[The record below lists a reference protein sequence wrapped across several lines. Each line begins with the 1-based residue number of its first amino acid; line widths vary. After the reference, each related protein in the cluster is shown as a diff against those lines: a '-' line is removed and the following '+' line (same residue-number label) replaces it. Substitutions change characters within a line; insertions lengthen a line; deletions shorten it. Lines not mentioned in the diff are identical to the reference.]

1 MRALR
6 RAGAAL
12 WAAWSFLTILPP
24 ACPRPPGDEE
34 PSAALAF
41 FPLVGAVVG
50 ALAGGAVLL
59 ASRFAPPPLV
69 AVVAVGAPLALTGA
83 LHFDGLLD
91 ASDGAF
97 APRTPERR
105 REIMRDSRVGSFAVV
120 TGVLVLLAFYAC
132 ALSLTPLRL
141 ALALIVAGAAGRAAA
156 VLAVVRYPYG
166 REHGAGRDLHG
177 RAAWPAV
184 AMGLVLA
191 LAAAALGSWRGIA
204 ALLAALAAGAA
215 LAELVAR
222 RLGGTLTGDAYGF
235 CEQFAEL
242 AALLAFVVR

>member
-24 ACPRPPGDEE
+24 ACPRSPGAEG
-34 PSAALAF
+34 STATLAF
-41 FPLVGAVVG
+41 FPLVGAAVG

-59 ASRFAPPPLV
+59 ASRVVPPPLV
-69 AVVAVGAPLALTGA
+69 AVVAVAAPLALTGA

-91 ASDGAF
+91 TADGAF
-97 APRTPERR
+97 APRAPERR
-105 REIMRDSRVGSFAVV
+105 LEIMRDSRVGSFALV
-120 TGVLVLLAFYAC
+120 TGVLVLLAFYGC
-132 ALSLTPLRL
+132 ALALTPLRL
-141 ALALIVAGAAGRAAA
+141 AAALVVAGAAGRAAA
-156 VLAVVRYPYG
+156 VIAVVRYPYG
-166 REHGAGRDLHG
+166 REHGTGSGLRE
-177 RAAWPAV
+177 RTPWPAV
-184 AMGLVLA
+184 AAGLLFA
-191 LAAAALGSWRGIA
+191 LAAATLGSWRGIA
-204 ALLAALAAGAA
+204 ALLAALAAGSA

-242 AALLAFVVR
+242 AALLTFVVR